1 MDDRQIALR
10 VVESLRRGTPPRRGV
25 DLYSVGHEILLG
37 GIERH
42 HLANIAD
49 CGTIR
54 FLSGSWGA
62 GKTHFFRV
70 LREAALRQGCLVSN
84 VELNVNDAALDK
96 FERIFYSIVRNVET
110 PVCYEA
116 GIPQDA
122 APFSYVVREALSY
135 LATGAHDLDCAIA
148 YEDYSV
154 AREKLMADREID
166 IDFRKMIEHY
176 WKTYLPEA
184 PDPAVLEQE
193 RAEILEWFSGE
204 GTISAYRKRFGV
216 NKMVSR
222 ENARLM
228 LQSLAGFVRLGGYRG
243 LVILFDEA
251 EQAYSVMRKS
261 SLRNA
266 HNNLLSLINNIENL
280 NGMFMVYATTP
291 DFYVNEKHGIVVY
304 GALAGRIGKPEMR
317 PPRALDIV
325 WNFDALE
332 TTDDDYRLVA
342 RKIRDIYE
350 TAYPGSESTLPDEA
364 ELDRIVTELIEA
376 HPTLASV
383 RFWRVLVTASVG
395 AFDDRL
401 EGDGAPAP
409 TAELYASV
417 MDRLRDE

>member
-1 MDDRQIALR
+1 MDDRQIAKK
-10 VVESLRRGTPPRRGV
+10 VVEALRRGTPPQRGV
-25 DLYSVGHEILLG
+25 DLYSVGHEKLLG
-37 GIERH
+37 GIKRY
-42 HLANIAD
+42 HLAGITD

-70 LREAALRQGCLVSN
+70 LREAALKDGCLVSN

-96 FERIFYSIVRNVET
+96 FERVFYSIVRSVET
-110 PVCYEA
+110 PLCYEA

-122 APFSYVVREALSY
+122 APFSYVVREALGY
-135 LATGAHDLDCAIA
+135 LSTGQHDLDGEIA
-148 YEDYSV
+148 YEDYAA

-176 WKTYLPEA
+176 WKTYLPES
-184 PDPAVLEQE
+184 PDPSLVEQE

-204 GTISAYRKRFGV
+204 GTVGAYRKRFGV

-228 LQSLAGFVRLGGYRG
+228 LQSLASFVRLAGYRG

-266 HNNLLSLINNIENL
+266 HNNLLMLINNIEKL

-291 DFYVNEKHGIVVY
+291 DFYTNEKHGIVVY
-304 GALAGRIGKPEMR
+304 GALSGRIGKPEMR
-317 PPRALDIV
+317 RPAALDTV
-325 WNFDALE
+325 WNFDAME
-332 TTDDDYRLVA
+332 ASEDDYCSVA
-342 RKIRDIYE
+342 RKIRDVYV
-350 TAYPGSESTLPDEA
+350 TAYPGSETVLPTDDDLDAFVA
-364 ELDRIVTELIEA
+364 ELNEM
-376 HPTLASV
+376 HPSLASV
-383 RFWRVLVTASVG
+383 RFWRVLVTASVRS
-395 AFDDRL
+395 FDDRL
-401 EGDGAPAP
+401 DGDGDTVS
-409 TAELYASV
+409 TADLYGSV